1 MEKQRVFPDSIYKY
15 TISSRPT
22 YKPRAIIRIPTGFL
36 VKMDRLRLKFLSI
49 KEYER
54 IDKRWG
60 KFVFQDSKT
69 FSSRESR
76 NTFM

>member
-1 MEKQRVFPDSIYKY
+1 MFPDSIYKY
-15 TISSRPT
+15 TISSKPT
-22 YKPRAIIRIPTGFL
+22 YKPSAIIRIPTGFL
-36 VKMDRLRLKFLSI
+36 MKIDRLSLKFLSI

-69 FSSRESR
+69 LSNRESR